1 MMEVYTIDIR
11 SWTASFRYPNL
22 ISGMQPTLEVPPLS
36 TVLGLM
42 NAAAGNYLEHTKLTI
57 GYYFEYASKATDL
70 ETIYMI
76 ELESKKKTPTN
87 NAKSNVIKR
96 EFLFDTFLRL
106 YVVEERLANYFKKPF
121 YPLLLGRMND
131 LASVDINSIS
141 KRELQPLENADKIK
155 GQIVPFNNNYLP
167 GTIQALPKY
176 FSNTLPRQNL
186 GTEAYTVINH
196 HAKIQSNLSAYRD
209 DINGKEVDIYLH
221 KLDFENL

>member
-1 MMEVYTIDIR
+1 MEVYTVDIR

-22 ISGMQPTLEVPPLS
+22 ISGIQPTLEVPPLS
-36 TVLGLM
+36 TVLGLI

-57 GYYFEYASKATDL
+57 GYYFEYASKVTDL

-76 ELESKKKTPTN
+76 DSNKGKPTN

-106 YVVEERLANYFKKPF
+106 YLTEERLANYFKVPF

-131 LASVDINSIS
+131 LASADINSIN
-141 KRELQPLENADKIK
+141 KKEVQPVENADKIR

-167 GTIQALPKY
+167 GTVQALPKY
-176 FSNTLPRQNL
+176 FSNSLPRQNL
-186 GTEAYTVINH
+186 GTEAYSVISH
-196 HAKIQSNLSAYRD
+196 QAKVQSSLLAYRD
-209 DINGKEVDIYLH
+209 EINGKAVDIYFHQLN
-221 KLDFENL
+221 FENI